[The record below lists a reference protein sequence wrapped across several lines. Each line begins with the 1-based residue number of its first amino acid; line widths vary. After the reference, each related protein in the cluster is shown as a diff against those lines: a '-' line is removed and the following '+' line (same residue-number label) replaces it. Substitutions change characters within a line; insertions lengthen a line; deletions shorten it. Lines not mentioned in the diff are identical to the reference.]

1 MTRTKGV
8 IREMGG
14 GEKRMSIGVCVE
26 VGIYIFGL
34 VNIFLCIYIF
44 PQNINPLAPPKL
56 TGNNFLF

>member
-34 VNIFLCIYIF
+34 VNIFFVYLYF
-44 PQNINPLAPPKL
+44 SPKH
-56 TGNNFLF
+56 